1 MPTELDPIDRTILS
15 LLQSDASL
23 STADIA
29 ARAGASQSSVWRRIE
44 RLEKSGVIKK
54 RVAILDRHKLGLDMM
69 VFAHVKLQGHG
80 QRALPMFEEA
90 VRRFPEV
97 VECHTL
103 LGETDYL
110 LRVVTRDAASYEA
123 FFRKHLNS
131 GRGRAVHQF
140 VHDDLGSEKHDGA
153 AAFASM
159 VKREAVT
166 SEAARRCRRNPT
178 GASRPW
184 FYTSRE
190 R

>member
-1 MPTELDPIDRTILS
+1 MPTELDLIDRTILS

-80 QRALPMFEEA
+80 QRTLPMFEEA

-123 FFRKHLNS
+123 FFRKHLTQVAAVQFTNS
-131 GRGRAVHQF
+131 SMAI
-140 VHDDLGSEKHDGA
+140 SE
-153 AAFASM
+153 
-159 VKREAVT
+159 VKSTTELPL
-166 SEAARRCRRNPT
+166 SLL
-178 GASRPW
+178 W
-184 FYTSRE
+184 
-190 R
+190 